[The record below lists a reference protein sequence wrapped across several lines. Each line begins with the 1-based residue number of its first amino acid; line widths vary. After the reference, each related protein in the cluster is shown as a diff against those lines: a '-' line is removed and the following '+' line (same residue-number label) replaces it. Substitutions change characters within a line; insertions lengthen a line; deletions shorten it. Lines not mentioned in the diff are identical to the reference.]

1 VLPDDDDTVALPPRL
16 LGAEAERVVPPD
28 NADADTILRAT
39 PRRERKDADVGPD
52 AATATEAS
60 VGGAP
65 SGHKRAAVTHTV
77 LGFRLGD
84 SPIVLLDTVV
94 YLGRKPSPPRVTR
107 GDAPR
112 LVRVIS
118 ATNEV
123 SSTHVE
129 LRQLGAMVVVTDL
142 KSTNGT
148 RVLLPGHPVRS
159 LRPGESIT
167 IGVGTLIDVGDG
179 NVLEL
184 VRPGVS
190 L

>member
-1 VLPDDDDTVALPPRL
+1 VPPDDDDTVALPPRRR
-16 LGAEAERVVPPD
+16 GADAERVVPPD
-28 NADADTILRAT
+28 SGSADTILRAT
-39 PRRERKDADVGPD
+39 PRRERQELG
-52 AATATEAS
+52 AS
-60 VGGAP
+60 AP
-65 SGHKRAAVTHTV
+65 AVQAHKTQESISATV

-107 GDAPR
+107 GAAPR

-179 NVLEL
+179 NVIEL